1 MMKIVETMWSRIPQD
16 ALTNLVPK
24 IEPSRLQ
31 EVLINPAISQ
41 LQIIYKE
48 CFSTNQVQLESIQL
62 SQGLIHE
69 LKIKQLSETFSTCT
83 REYEVDWNLVQ
94 QLKTDIITLQRTI
107 DAKNK
112 NRSISRKPT
121 ETKSKLVLWQFMSN
135 KWWNWRKNS
144 QRKSLT

>member
-1 MMKIVETMWSRIPQD
+1 MDPLMMKIVETMWSRIAQD

-83 REYEVDWNLVQ
+83 REYEVD
-94 QLKTDIITLQRTI
+94 
-107 DAKNK
+107 
-112 NRSISRKPT
+112 
-121 ETKSKLVLWQFMSN
+121 
-135 KWWNWRKNS
+135 
-144 QRKSLT
+144 